1 MKNLADNRLRVFRL
15 YYALP
20 RNRSSPLP
28 CKTRIEQIWRYI
40 YMRERDGDIDTNT
53 GNTHNPKRLIIIP
66 CKTYGYR
73 ARTNFR
79 EDFKFRG
86 DFDRVL
92 FVKLY

>member
-1 MKNLADNRLRVFRL
+1 
-15 YYALP
+15 
-20 RNRSSPLP
+20 
-28 CKTRIEQIWRYI
+28 
-40 YMRERDGDIDTNT
+40 MRERDGDIDTNT
-53 GNTHNPKRLIIIP
+53 GNTHNPNAKRLIIIP

-73 ARTNFR
+73 AQANFR